1 MFSKDISLEKISDLK
16 YEISKR
22 LFLLDKVYQNKI
34 FCYHCGNVDIKK
46 YSDIFLEDLDV
57 IIKLLHFL
65 NEKIY
70 SKKNFTKEE
79 IKNLVLYHKFLI
91 RYKNKLIIWFKIF
104 EGTFFKEKHFLEFKS
119 IVNNFY
125 HTLLEELKLLD
136 YYIKLTLRN
145 FIEKNKIQNIKNRI
159 KTSDIYKPRSDVFF
173 PRKRFMLLLKKVYSS
188 LSEFLIFLEK
198 LNEKIIFL
206 EKNSFYESFFVRKKS
221 FEELYSFLIENFNFI
236 FWDEKNVKDFVKTFN
251 SFNKQE
257 REKFFSLLDAFKKQG
272 KNHPSVRMYSPHN
285 KNLRGTIIELGHKK
299 DVVRILFENKNG
311 RLVFL
316 KAFKTDDH
324 DGYEK
329 YLNNL
334 LYGKAA

>member
-1 MFSKDISLEKISDLK
+1 MFSKDISLEKILDLK
-16 YEISKR
+16 FEISKR

-34 FCYHCGNVDIKK
+34 FCPHCENVDIKK
-46 YSDIFLEDLDV
+46 YSDIFLEDLET
-57 IIKLLHFL
+57 IIKLLYFL
-65 NEKIY
+65 YEKIY
-70 SKKNFTKEE
+70 SKKSFTKEE
-79 IKNLVLYHKFLI
+79 IKTLVLYHKFLI
-91 RYKNKLIIWFKIF
+91 RYKNKLIVWFKIF

-119 IVNNFY
+119 IINNFY
-125 HTLLEELKLLD
+125 YTFLEELKLLD

-145 FIEKNKIQNIKNRI
+145 FIEKNKIQNIKNGT
-159 KTSDIYKPRSDVFF
+159 KTFDIYKPKADVFF
-173 PRKRFMLLLKKVYSS
+173 PRKRFMFLLKKIYYS

-257 REKFFSLLDAFKKQG
+257 KEKFFSLLDTFKKLG
-272 KNHPSVRMYSPHN
+272 KNHPSLRMYSPHN
-285 KNLRGTIIELGHKK
+285 KSSKWTIIELGHKK
-299 DVVRILFENKNG
+299 DVVRILFENKNNK
-311 RLVFL
+311 LVFL

-324 DGYEK
+324 DDYEK

-334 LYGKAA
+334 LYRSAA